1 MLYLVNLG
9 YDDYE
14 VISANN
20 FHEFLEEME
29 KRFNCV
35 PPYEYPIY
43 EVKELGVLSFDVVKV
58 FKPCLESE

>member
-1 MLYLVNLG
+1 MLYLVGLG

-14 VISANN
+14 VIQADD

-29 KRFNCV
+29 KHFDCV
-35 PPYEYPIY
+35 PPYEYSIY
-43 EVKELGVLSFDVVKV
+43 EVKELGTLSFDTVKV